1 MKRVPL
7 QSITVVRDKKSFVP
21 PIGEAFD
28 FTDDEVAQ
36 IEAMNPDAIG
46 EVASVNVA
54 KVEKAE
60 KASKSKGDK
69 AEL

>member
-7 QSITVVRDKKSFVP
+7 QSITLIRDKKVLMP

-36 IEAMNPDAIG
+36 IEKMNPDAIG

-54 KVEKAE
+54 KAE
-60 KASKSKGDK
+60 KASKADK
-69 AEL
+69 SEKTDL

>member
-7 QSITVVRDKKSFVP
+7 QSITLIRDKKVFMP

-36 IEAMNPDAIG
+36 IEKMNPDAIG

-54 KVEKAE
+54 KAEKAE
-60 KASKSKGDK
+60 KAAKGKGDK
-69 AEL
+69 ADL

>member
-7 QSITVVRDKKSFVP
+7 QSITLIRDKKVLMP

-36 IEAMNPDAIG
+36 IEKMNPDAIG

-54 KVEKAE
+54 KTEKAA
-60 KASKSKGDK
+60 KGRGDK
-69 AEL
+69 ADL

>member
-7 QSITVVRDKKSFVP
+7 QSITLIRDKKVLNP

-36 IEAMNPDAIG
+36 IEKMNPDAIG

-54 KVEKAE
+54 KAEKAE
-60 KASKSKGDK
+60 KASKGKGSD
-69 AEL
+69 L

>member
-7 QSITVVRDKKSFVP
+7 QSITLIRDKKVVNP
-21 PIGEAFD
+21 TIGEAFD

-36 IEAMNPDAIG
+36 IEKMNPDAIG

-54 KVEKAE
+54 KAEKAE
-60 KASKSKGDK
+60 KASKAK
-69 AEL
+69 AEKTEL